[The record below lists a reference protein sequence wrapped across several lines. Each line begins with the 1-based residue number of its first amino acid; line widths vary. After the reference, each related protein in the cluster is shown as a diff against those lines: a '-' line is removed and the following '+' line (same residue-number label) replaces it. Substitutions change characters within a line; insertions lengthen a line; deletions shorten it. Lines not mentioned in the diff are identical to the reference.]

1 MILSSNEFSIVFIR
15 QRCRETL
22 APAAIKYFIKGTGM
36 GILVVEGGLFGM
48 ILGQFFKFFILFP
61 ACGFAI
67 VLVLTNAQM
76 EDNLLSSFVQI
87 VALITSLQ
95 IGYVVGLV
103 ARDFCLSHKRSK
115 NLGVRSLDETS
126 SGGSESRERSKRAA

>member
-1 MILSSNEFSIVFIR
+1 MNFQLFLSAKDVVKPWR
-15 QRCRETL
+15 R
-22 APAAIKYFIKGTGM
+22 AAIKYFIKGTGM

-76 EDNLLSSFVQI
+76 ELLSSFVQI

>member
-1 MILSSNEFSIVFIR
+1 MNFQLFLSAKDVVKPWR
-15 QRCRETL
+15 R
-22 APAAIKYFIKGTGM
+22 AAIKYFIKGTGM
-36 GILVVEGGLFGM
+36 GILVVEGVLFGM